1 MNPILKRNE
10 KTNRIRHSQMFLKI
24 GVLKKSL
31 KPETLLKRD
40 SNAGVFLYILR
51 NF

>member
-10 KTNRIRHSQMFLKI
+10 KTNRIGHSQMFLKI